1 MLIQLVRML
10 FGAQNVEVANPAWL
24 SGGIQVL
31 PNLVLPWNRIVII
44 GFALF
49 VLLLTWLL
57 LNRTRLG
64 LNVRAVTQNRKRPAA
79 GPGRVMLAS
88 VRLAGPAVAPS
99 ASASVDRPRRRNA
112 DGCDP
117 DDQTQRPVSLASARQ
132 QP

>member
-64 LNVRAVTQNRKRPAA
+64 LNVRAVTQNRNMAAAA
-79 GPGRVMLAS
+79 GAHRARGHAS
-88 VRLAGPAVAPS
+88 PRSRSGIAGL
-99 ASASVDRPRRRNA
+99 
-112 DGCDP
+112 GG
-117 DDQTQRPVSLASARQ
+117 
-132 QP
+132 